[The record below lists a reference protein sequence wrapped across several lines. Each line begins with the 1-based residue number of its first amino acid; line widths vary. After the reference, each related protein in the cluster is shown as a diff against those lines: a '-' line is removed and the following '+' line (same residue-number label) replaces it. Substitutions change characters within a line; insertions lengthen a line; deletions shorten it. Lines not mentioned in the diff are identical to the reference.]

1 MPNDEMKIT
10 QKLSIQESNDEIDK
24 LEREEFL
31 ELNKDKVNE
40 DE

>member
-1 MPNDEMKIT
+1 VPNDEMKIT